1 MAKRRTVVTEKS
13 LRIRDFLALVHE
25 GMVAHLGDSLDGF
38 DWRQRFGFLQYYR
51 GSPAV
56 HYEIWVQRKT
66 ARLEI
71 GLHFEGERDANYA
84 AAEALA
90 LRATDVQA
98 RIGPEYELEEWTTQW
113 TRLHRSFAASALTSE
128 LAVDAANRAVALIR
142 GMEPIL
148 DQMDIR
154 KLHSVPAKGPT
165 ITNSRNKL
173 PFPEGKGPGI
183 R

>member
-1 MAKRRTVVTEKS
+1 MAKRRTPGSASS

-25 GMVAHLGDSLDGF
+25 GVSARLGAPLDGF
-38 DWRQRFGFLQYYR
+38 DWRQRFGYVQYYR
-51 GSPAV
+51 ATPAV

-71 GLHFEGERDANYA
+71 GLHFEGEREANYA

-90 LRATDVQA
+90 MRAPDVQA
-98 RIGPEYELEEWTTQW
+98 RIGPEYELEEWTQQW
-113 TRLHRSFAASALTSE
+113 TRLHRSFAAPALTPD
-128 LAVDAANRAVALIR
+128 LAAEAAERAVALIR

-154 KLHSVPAKGPT
+154 
-165 ITNSRNKL
+165 R
-173 PFPEGKGPGI
+173 
-183 R
+183 